1 MQNPAIMG
9 ISRPS
14 VALSHAAEKLSNL
27 SVDSLGRDQL
37 ISQNDCSQVI
47 LFSKILSVIS
57 FFQKGFHNFHDFCLR
72 YVDLENN
79 FRYKI

>member
-47 LFSKILSVIS
+47 LLQDPFYNFPERLS
-57 FFQKGFHNFHDFCLR
+57 
-72 YVDLENN
+72 
-79 FRYKI
+79 